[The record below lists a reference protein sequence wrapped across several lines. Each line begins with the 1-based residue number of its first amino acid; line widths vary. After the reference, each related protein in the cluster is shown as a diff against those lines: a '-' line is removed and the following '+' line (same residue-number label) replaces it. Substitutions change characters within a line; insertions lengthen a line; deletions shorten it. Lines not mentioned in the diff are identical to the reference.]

1 MQTLEKILEF
11 IQPYLDWF
19 AEVTLTQKILLTTA
33 IVLAIAFIFY
43 IAKELA
49 KGILSI
55 VLYPIRLP
63 FILID
68 NRIKYKQKL
77 KMDRAEQR
85 RQKRIE
91 YKQNIK
97 KIKEENKRKYSNKNV
112 SIHNQLLAR
121 MTKPKKISIWGE
133 VGAGKSQLTMVVAW
147 YLLMKTFA
155 EDEKNKK
162 MNMALGFGR
171 GYKRLQQLKKL
182 FEAGFMPIY
191 SNIDV
196 EWNGYKSQE
205 VLPIITQIKKAIEQA
220 ILIVD
225 DSARLMPKSMHQE
238 KANEYMEKIEDYG
251 ASHRHYDDSWIIS
264 NQQSKDGVWI
274 GFRRTGSLSI
284 EVRDNWRQIT
294 PIGKAILAR
303 KNFMQNFFPSFLT
316 GKPILS
322 IRRQLFLSGKVRQF
336 LFNMVLPLKY
346 SQEKRYYLNKLDIWE
361 KVKQKYQMFYL
372 LFVFEGKE
380 HVIEF
385 DQSRT
390 LHYPTRAYADEHDQK
405 YDEEGDLIYGK
416 KNNISINEI
425 RGLARQ

>member
-33 IVLAIAFIFY
+33 IVLAIALIFH

-55 VLYPIRLP
+55 VLYPIKLP

-85 RQKRIE
+85 RQQKIEQKQKLKRI
-91 YKQNIK
+91 KD
-97 KIKEENKRKYSNKNV
+97 ENKRKYSNKNV
-112 SIHNQLLAR
+112 SINNTLLAR
-121 MTKPKKISIWGE
+121 MTTHKKISIWGE
-133 VGAGKSQLTMVVAW
+133 VGAGKSQLTMVIAW

-162 MNMALGFGR
+162 MNMSLGFGR
-171 GYKRLQQLKKL
+171 GYKRLQLLKKL
-182 FEAGFMPIY
+182 FDIGFMPIY
-191 SNIDV
+191 SNIEV
-196 EWNGYKSQE
+196 EWNGYKSQD

-225 DSARLMPKSMHQE
+225 DSARLLPISMHQE
-238 KANEYMEKIEDYG
+238 KVSEYMEKIEDYG
-251 ASHRHYDDSWIIS
+251 ASHRQYDDSWIIS

-274 GFRRTGSLSI
+274 GFRRTGSITI
-284 EVRDNWRQIT
+284 EVLDNWRQIT
-294 PIGKAILAR
+294 AIGKAILAR
-303 KNFMQNFFPSFLT
+303 KNFIQKFLPSFIT
-316 GKPILS
+316 GKPLLS
-322 IRRQLFLSGKVRQF
+322 LKQQLFLSGRIKQF
-336 LFNMVLPLKY
+336 FFNIFLPIKF
-346 SQEKRYYLNKLDIWE
+346 SQNKRYYLNKLSIYE
-361 KVKQKYQMFYL
+361 KVKQKYQMFFL

-390 LHYPTRAYADEHDQK
+390 LHYATRAYAEEHDK
-405 YDEEGDLIYGK
+405 KFDEEGNLIYGK
-416 KNNISINEI
+416 KDNISINEI